1 MKTFLIVDDH
11 RSTTEAIQKIVEEN
25 QDQAL
30 VAHSAEQAFEIFR
43 SSSVD
48 LIITDVKLPGKSG
61 LDLLKQVH
69 EIDSDI
75 PVIVI
80 TAFGTIQNA
89 VDAMKLGALDYIAKP
104 FTVEEIEV
112 KINKAFK
119 SQKWEAQSSSAKTA
133 EFNLNKEWRSPYPEI
148 IGQSKKMQEVF
159 GLIGKAASASSPI
172 LILGDSGTGKE
183 LVARALHH
191 ESRRKSQPFVKVN
204 CAALAEGVLESEL
217 FGHERG
223 AFTGAVKSK
232 PGRFELAG
240 KGTIF
245 LDEIAE
251 ISPGVQVKLLR
262 VLQEREFERV
272 GGIKTLQ
279 MRARVIAATNQDL
292 DSLIKENG
300 FREDLYYRLNVITI
314 NLPPLREHMEDI
326 PALVYHFIKKVHDE
340 FGQDIEGIAPN
351 AMKYLLAYTWPGNIR
366 ELENVI
372 ERASVLSADVTIEVD
387 DLTPNILDEI
397 NTLHSAFTDFDGQEN
412 GYAKR
417 MEEYEKQLIF
427 NALMESRGNISHAA
441 KLLGLKRTTLR
452 YKMEKH
458 DLLRFKFE

>member
-133 EFNLNKEWRSPYPEI
+133 EFNLNKEWQSPYPEI

-372 ERASVLSADVTIEVD
+372 ERASVLSADVTIDVD

-427 NALMESRGNISHAA
+427 NALMESSGNISHAA